1 MKVNDIIQI
10 IRIMIMDTLVTSTLM
25 HGLFQA
31 KTLKQIKYQQKTKFL
46 LEKEITFF
54 FSQSL
59 EQRGHFTLACK
70 YNMIRLCK
78 FDKKK
83 IDFYFA
89 SCICE

>member
-1 MKVNDIIQI
+1 MTNYEGKSYNSGHKNKEYGHTRNFNLDACC
-10 IRIMIMDTLVTSTLM
+10 
-25 HGLFQA
+25 LFQA
-31 KTLKQIKYQQKTKFL
+31 KTLKQIEYQQKQNSFL
-46 LEKEITFF
+46 KKKLLF

-83 IDFYFA
+83 IDFY
-89 SCICE
+89 E